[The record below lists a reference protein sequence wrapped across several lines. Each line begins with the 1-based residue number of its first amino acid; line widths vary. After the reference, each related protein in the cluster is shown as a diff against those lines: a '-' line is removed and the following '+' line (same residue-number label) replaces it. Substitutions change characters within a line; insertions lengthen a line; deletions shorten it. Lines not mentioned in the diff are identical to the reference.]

1 MRNGG
6 RNSFEDEGWILEPF
20 VDFSLADDF
29 DCGDADLNDFF
40 RTDLI
45 HHENQLLTKTYSFT
59 PVEAR
64 ITNGFAPVALISFCN
79 DAIRLK
85 NIEDK
90 IELPEGKRY
99 PSLPAVKIAR
109 LGVDKAYQGQDIGTS
124 LINIVKRLFLS
135 ENRTGCRILTVDAYN
150 DGRVT
155 RFYEKSYFSFVTE
168 KDLKKQTR
176 AMFYDLKRTLDG
188 QE

>member
-6 RNSFEDEGWILEPF
+6 RNSFQEEGWILEPF
-20 VDFSLADDF
+20 LDTSLADAF

-64 ITNGFAPVALISFCN
+64 VTAGFAPVALVSFCN

-90 IELPEGKRY
+90 IELPERKRY

-109 LGVDKAYQGQDIGTS
+109 LGVDKAYQCQDIGTA

-155 RFYEKSYFSFVTE
+155 RFYEKSYFSFVTV
-168 KDLKKQTR
+168 KDAQKQTR
-176 AMFYDLKRTLDG
+176 AMFYDLKRSLDG
-188 QE
+188 QS

>member
-1 MRNGG
+1 MPNGG

-20 VDFSLADDF
+20 VDSSLSDEF

-40 RTDLI
+40 RIDLI
-45 HHENQLLTKTYSFT
+45 HHESQLLAKTYSFT
-59 PVEAR
+59 PTEAR
-64 ITNGFAPVALISFCN
+64 VTNGFVPVALISSCN

-85 NIEDK
+85 NIEEK
-90 IELPEGKRY
+90 IDLPEGKRY

-135 ENRTGCRILTVDAYN
+135 ENRTGCRVLTVDAYN

-188 QE
+188 RH